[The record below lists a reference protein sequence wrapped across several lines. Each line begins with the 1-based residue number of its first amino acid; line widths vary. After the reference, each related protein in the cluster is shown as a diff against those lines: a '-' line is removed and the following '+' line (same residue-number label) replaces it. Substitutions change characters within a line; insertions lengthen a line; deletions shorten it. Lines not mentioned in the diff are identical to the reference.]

1 MHQEHQHV
9 VAAIQN
15 RDENL
20 ADQIFKDHTAL
31 QADRIT
37 DFIAAFDRRFEK
49 RSA

>member
-1 MHQEHQHV
+1 MHQEHQQV

-15 RDENL
+15 RDEDL

-31 QADRIT
+31 RPDRKT
-37 DFIAAFDRRFEK
+37 DFIAVFDRRFEK